1 MKNINVKR
9 DFTNLPEVL
18 FENGE
23 ISGTAEVKQYLKKYN
38 VTMEINGIERN
49 IPQEFR
55 LMQGDILTVWER

>member
-49 IPQEFR
+49 IPQEF
-55 LMQGDILTVWER
+55 